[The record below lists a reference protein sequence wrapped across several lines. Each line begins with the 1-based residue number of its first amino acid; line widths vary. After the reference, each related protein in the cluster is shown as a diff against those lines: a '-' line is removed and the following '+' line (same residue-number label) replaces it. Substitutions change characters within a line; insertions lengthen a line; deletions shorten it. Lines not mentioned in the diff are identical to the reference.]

1 MPPMVEPDGSSRG
14 LRLGAWGR
22 TAELIGV
29 VAAID
34 EESVTLFD
42 PGSRRMAQVPHREVT
57 RVEAGALTLSLHVD
71 LPVPHGL
78 AEDALM
84 RWVASLADQAVRDR
98 AREALAEAGLDEAV
112 TLPTV
117 RLEVEAAATSGAVC
131 LCGARTP
138 APDGASVACAACGR
152 QAAAPPARS
161 DRGDVL
167 GLS

>member
-1 MPPMVEPDGSSRG
+1 MAEPEGSSRG

-29 VAAID
+29 VAALD
-34 EESVTLFD
+34 DDAVTLFD
-42 PGSRRMAQVPHREVT
+42 PGSRRMAQVPHEEVT
-57 RVEAGALTLSLHVD
+57 PVEAGALTLSVRVD

-78 AEDALM
+78 AEEGLL
-84 RWVASLADQAVRDR
+84 RWVASLADETVRGR
-98 AREALAEAGLDEAV
+98 ARAALAEAGLDEAV

-117 RLEVEAAATSGAVC
+117 RLDVEAAATSGAVC

-138 APDGASVACAACGR
+138 APDGASLACAACGR
-152 QAAAPPARS
+152 QAAARPARS